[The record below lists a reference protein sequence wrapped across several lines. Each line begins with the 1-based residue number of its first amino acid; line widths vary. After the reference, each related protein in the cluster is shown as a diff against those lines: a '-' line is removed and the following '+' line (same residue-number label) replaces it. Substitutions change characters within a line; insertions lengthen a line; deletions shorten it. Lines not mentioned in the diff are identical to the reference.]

1 MVYITL
7 IVVAIILLIYAKYIY
22 NNHGTSIPFLILFFF
37 YAIWSLISIIFIDFG
52 TFIVEQD
59 RTSYFTGASIRFILI
74 MLPLFAFTPKLISN
88 RLEKNSKSKLNESLF
103 KNTNLIKKI
112 VYILSYVILIYLY
125 INLYISGIPL
135 LESKISNFN
144 FYTTYSKLPFVNI
157 IQSTFSI
164 YFLVFHGLMISDK
177 KSKKKTKI
185 LSFCYYLLMII
196 YRILFGEKFYPFLV
210 YSVFFFL
217 PFLMNVFKNRKNKG
231 FFSFKQIFICV
242 TIVCILLGCVL
253 IKYSNNNSKKSPM
266 EQLTSRA
273 LSLQAHMFWGYDKYV
288 TENELTLNLKVL
300 CNELYA
306 GFKSIDK
313 FDPQYGLTKIMY
325 IISPSKIV
333 NRYINKNIRFYGGYW
348 TMSIGYLGYF
358 FTAVYT
364 VLIAWLIAYYASK
377 LALAIEKKDYCLL
390 FLTTNCFYILFTYF
404 NEANFSF
411 LFSTRML
418 LFTLL
423 IIFYPTIVYNKP
435 YLKSIYVD
443 IHNKLKIFS

>member
-1 MVYITL
+1 
-7 IVVAIILLIYAKYIY
+7 
-22 NNHGTSIPFLILFFF
+22 
-37 YAIWSLISIIFIDFG
+37 
-52 TFIVEQD
+52 
-59 RTSYFTGASIRFILI
+59 
-74 MLPLFAFTPKLISN
+74 
-88 RLEKNSKSKLNESLF
+88 
-103 KNTNLIKKI
+103 
-112 VYILSYVILIYLY
+112 
-125 INLYISGIPL
+125 
-135 LESKISNFN
+135 
-144 FYTTYSKLPFVNI
+144 
-157 IQSTFSI
+157 
-164 YFLVFHGLMISDK
+164 
-177 KSKKKTKI
+177 
-185 LSFCYYLLMII
+185 
-196 YRILFGEKFYPFLV
+196 
-210 YSVFFFL
+210 
-217 PFLMNVFKNRKNKG
+217 
-231 FFSFKQIFICV
+231 
-242 TIVCILLGCVL
+242 
-253 IKYSNNNSKKSPM
+253 M

-443 IHNKLKIFS
+443 IHNKF